1 MAKRHFTVLPPRVEA
16 EIQKRA
22 MRNMHLAFDRAR
34 KRNAFPWWA
43 SARWKYKKVFLR
55 IYRKAAIKNYYCD
68 AYNRG
73 GERYHVDHIV
83 PLAGENVCGLMVPW
97 NLHVIPATVNL
108 AKSTI
113 IVEEW
118 HDKMPDDGKKQLRA
132 AQEKNRQESEDYLRR
147 KQLRRQ
153 ALNNRTFDVLF
164 K

>member
-1 MAKRHFTVLPPRVEA
+1 MANRQFTALPPRIEA
-16 EIQKRA
+16 EIRKTA
-22 MRNMHLAFDRAR
+22 LRNMHLAFDRAR

-43 SARWKYKKVFLR
+43 RHWKHKRAFLR
-55 IYRKAAIKNYYCD
+55 IYRRSAIKNYFRS
-68 AYNRG
+68 AYAKD

-118 HDKMPDDGKKQLRA
+118 HDKMPDDGKRRLREA
-132 AQEKNRQESEDYLRR
+132 EERNRIKDSAKRNRQW
-147 KQLRRQ
+147 
-153 ALNNRTFDVLF
+153 DVLF